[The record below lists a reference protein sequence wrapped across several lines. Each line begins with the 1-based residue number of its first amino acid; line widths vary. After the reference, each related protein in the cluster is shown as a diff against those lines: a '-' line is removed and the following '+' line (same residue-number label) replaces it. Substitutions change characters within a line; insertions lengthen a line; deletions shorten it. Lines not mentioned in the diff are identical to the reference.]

1 MSSKPPLFNDEI
13 EAWDIY
19 ASAALSAFIARG
31 ESAEPAVEAAA
42 DLADNLLKERAKRI
56 KAAKEHLFQH

>member
-1 MSSKPPLFNDEI
+1 MSSKPPLFNDDI
-13 EAWDIY
+13 QAWDLY
-19 ASAALSAFIARG
+19 ASAALSALIARG

-42 DLADNLLKERAKRI
+42 DLADNLLKERARRI

>member
-13 EAWDIY
+13 QAWDLY
-19 ASAALSAFIARG
+19 ASAALSATIVKA
-31 ESAEPAVEAAA
+31 ESAEQAVEAAA
-42 DLADNLLKERAKRI
+42 DLADSLLKERAKRI